1 MLCDSVR
8 ELHRLELQCFG
19 APSARLDGQAAPPQV
34 LWHKHLALLVY
45 LALSP
50 NRTRTRSH
58 LHGLL
63 WPETADD
70 QARHSLNMALSRLRL
85 ELGEKRLASAGDGIT
100 LCDQRLDV
108 DALRCDAAFETDP
121 AEAIRL
127 MPGDFLEGFDVDG
140 AHAFEEWCT
149 ERRRHYRA
157 QAVIAL
163 VRVGEE
169 ALARARYADAVSA
182 ARRALVLEPYSEPA
196 MSLLMRASGL
206 SGDQAGALAAFR
218 DFEACAAHIGE
229 KPSRELTGLADR
241 VRSQRWRAS
250 RPAREGQTPLI
261 GREAVHR
268 TAFGVLADGIRP
280 GGGGGPRVL
289 LITGD
294 PGTGKT
300 RLLRECLDRL
310 ALEGAV
316 VAVARPLESDQD
328 APWSTLCAVV
338 RAGLLTAPGS
348 AAVDPSALRV
358 LTRITEELPGTLPTD
373 VAQVGAALGSLL
385 RAVAD
390 EQPVALGIHDAQY
403 SDDASLDALGAAIT
417 HVGELPVVAV
427 LTATATWDQVPPALL
442 RIRAELGRNLP
453 GAEVRLE
460 PFTDSETRQV
470 VFAQSPWC
478 ASDGERE
485 RLARRVFFETGGNP
499 FLVSTL
505 LRGLADA
512 SSLRAEVLEWPPP
525 GGTDQSPLPI
535 SVPVMARRATTARIA
550 KLDEPTQ
557 AVLKAASIGPTAI
570 DVDLVVALT
579 GQSRTA
585 VENALGALE
594 RARLVT
600 FTGDRYA
607 VAAPLIAQ
615 VVLSE
620 WLLPGERRLLRE
632 RAITALAARSDIEAR
647 VFRAELAAAV
657 APGPAAFDA
666 AIEVARLAVAAKSR
680 RTVHQALG
688 AAERALPPDDEPR
701 RLALAEMQ
709 AASSVADS

>member
-1 MLCDSVR
+1 MLPDSVR

-100 LCDQRLDV
+100 LSDQRLDV

-169 ALARARYADAVSA
+169 ALARARYPDAIST

-229 KPSRELTGLADR
+229 RPSRELTELADR

-250 RPAREGQTPLI
+250 RPGRAGQTPLV

-280 GGGGGPRVL
+280 GVGPRVL

-300 RLLRECLDRL
+300 RLLGECLDRL
-310 ALEGAV
+310 ALQGAV

-348 AAVDPSALRV
+348 AAVDPGALRV
-358 LTRITEELPGTLPTD
+358 LTRITEDVPGTLPTD

-403 SDDASLDALGAAIT
+403 CDDASLDALGAAIT

-460 PFTDSETRQV
+460 PFTDSE
-470 VFAQSPWC
+470 
-478 ASDGERE
+478 
-485 RLARRVFFETGGNP
+485 
-499 FLVSTL
+499 
-505 LRGLADA
+505 
-512 SSLRAEVLEWPPP
+512 
-525 GGTDQSPLPI
+525 
-535 SVPVMARRATTARIA
+535 
-550 KLDEPTQ
+550 
-557 AVLKAASIGPTAI
+557 
-570 DVDLVVALT
+570 
-579 GQSRTA
+579 
-585 VENALGALE
+585 
-594 RARLVT
+594 
-600 FTGDRYA
+600 
-607 VAAPLIAQ
+607 
-615 VVLSE
+615 
-620 WLLPGERRLLRE
+620 
-632 RAITALAARSDIEAR
+632 
-647 VFRAELAAAV
+647 
-657 APGPAAFDA
+657 
-666 AIEVARLAVAAKSR
+666 
-680 RTVHQALG
+680 
-688 AAERALPPDDEPR
+688 
-701 RLALAEMQ
+701 
-709 AASSVADS
+709 

>member
-1 MLCDSVR
+1 
-8 ELHRLELQCFG
+8 
-19 APSARLDGQAAPPQV
+19 

-100 LCDQRLDV
+100 LSDQRLDV

-127 MPGDFLEGFDVDG
+127 MHGDFLEGFEVDG
-140 AHAFEEWCT
+140 AHAFEEWST

-169 ALARARYADAVSA
+169 ALARARYPDAVST
-182 ARRALVLEPYSEPA
+182 ARRALVLESYSEPA

-206 SGDQAGALAAFR
+206 SGDRAGALAAFR

-229 KPSRELTGLADR
+229 RPSRELTVLADR

-250 RPAREGQTPLI
+250 RPGREGQTPLI
-261 GREAVHR
+261 GREGVHR

-280 GGGGGPRVL
+280 GGGARVL

-300 RLLRECLDRL
+300 RLLGECMDRL
-310 ALEGAV
+310 ALQGAV

-328 APWSTLCAVV
+328 APWSTLCSAV

-348 AAVDPSALRV
+348 AAVDPGARRV
-358 LTRITEELPGTLPTD
+358 LTRITEELPGALPTD

-403 SDDASLDALGAAIT
+403 SDDASLDALGVAIT

-460 PFTDSETRQV
+460 PFTDGETRQV

-557 AVLKAASIGPTAI
+557 GVLKAASIGPTAI

-594 RARLVT
+594 RARLVA
-600 FTGDRYA
+600 FAGDRYT

-632 RAITALAARSDIEAR
+632 RAMTALAARSDIEAR

-680 RTVHQALG
+680 RTVHQALE

-709 AASSVADS
+709 AAVSSVADA